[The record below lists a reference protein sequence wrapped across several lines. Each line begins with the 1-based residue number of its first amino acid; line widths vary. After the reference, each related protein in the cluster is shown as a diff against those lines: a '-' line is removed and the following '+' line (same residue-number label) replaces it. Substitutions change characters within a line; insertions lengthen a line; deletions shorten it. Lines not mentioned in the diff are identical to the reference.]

1 MAKQKKDQGLT
12 YCRPKVRDELHNRG
26 KLIKTSACPI
36 CNFHIR
42 GKNHSEGSHHVN
54 SPGAVAERKRIEAG
68 LSKAAVKELR
78 K

>member
-12 YCRPKVRDELHNRG
+12 FCRTAVGNELRSRG
-26 KLIKTSACPI
+26 KLIKTTACPI
-36 CNFHIR
+36 CNYHIR

-54 SPGAVAERKRIEAG
+54 SPGAIAIR
-68 LSKAAVKELR
+68 KAAEDDLK